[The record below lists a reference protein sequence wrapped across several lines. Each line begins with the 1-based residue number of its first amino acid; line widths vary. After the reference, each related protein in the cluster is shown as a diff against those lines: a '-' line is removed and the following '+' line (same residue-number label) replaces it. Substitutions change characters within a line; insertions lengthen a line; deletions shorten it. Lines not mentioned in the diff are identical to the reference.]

1 MDVQG
6 VQNLIF
12 SMFLLTQMFGT
23 VDQQVIPRLA
33 NGRSLF
39 EARERRSKSY
49 SWVVFIGSN
58 ILVEIV
64 WQTIAAVLVFVA
76 WYYPTGLWRNG
87 DIVFGITERGA
98 LSFMIIWLYCLWIS
112 TFSQAMAAG
121 LDHAESAVQFATL
134 LFWFSLVFCG

>member
-1 MDVQG
+1 MDAQG
-6 VQNLIF
+6 LQNLIF

-23 VDQQVIPRLA
+23 VDQQVIPRFV

-49 SWVVFIGSN
+49 SWVVFLSSN
-58 ILVEIV
+58 IIVEIF
-64 WQTIAAVLVFVA
+64 WQTLAAVLVFVF

-87 DIVFGITERGA
+87 DIAFGTAERGA
-98 LSFMIIWLYCLWIS
+98 LSFMIILLYCLWII

-121 LDHAESAVQFATL
+121 LEHAESSVQFATL

>member
-87 DIVFGITERGA
+87 DIVFGIIERGA